1 MYKNYLLNACVLV
14 PKFDDFNNPYTIIVT
29 SNGYERVN
37 LTPSQLI
44 DTDLKENGS
53 SLKGAKEAAKAMLG
67 TPSVPPIL
75 IPRSPFSHVWFST
88 ESTRNKTCHYFALH
102 HVVDAKEKTFLP
114 GETIVFL
121 RNGRNIEVPV
131 SRSKFMQRWNKASSY
146 FLKDFFKQYI
156 SQPRYLK
163 AEEKLLLKCAEVNE
177 NYLFD

>member
-67 TPSVPPIL
+67 TASVPPIL

-102 HVVDAKEKTFLP
+102 HVVDAKEKTGILCL
-114 GETIVFL
+114 L
-121 RNGRNIEVPV
+121 RNRKYRERIMKQWVLHL
-131 SRSKFMQRWNKASSY
+131 
-146 FLKDFFKQYI
+146 FLAE
-156 SQPRYLK
+156 LK
-163 AEEKLLLKCAEVNE
+163 HYMVNLKMS
-177 NYLFD
+177 FR